1 MEYINSVMEY
11 FKTLF
16 SQYVYNLNRR
26 NTDIEASINTIESVK
41 IIDEK
46 IGNIS
51 EIINLLNEMAPKF
64 IKNSN
69 SNKKHKFTNKILL
82 NPSEINYVIKWIDRY
97 QKSKPEPLLQN
108 LTVDDVIL
116 NTNITFLYNKMI
128 LIQQRYEIIDQ
139 YVRQDET

>member
-16 SQYVYNLNRR
+16 SQYVYNLNRS

-51 EIINLLNEMAPKF
+51 DIINLLNEMAPKIMIN
-64 IKNSN
+64 IK
-69 SNKKHKFTNKILL
+69 KKHKFSNKILL

-139 YVRQDET
+139 YIRQDET